1 MKLMKTEYRYP
12 MFFAGIATMALAG
25 FAGKY
30 AHTWNGFG
38 TAAVAVGFLVAV
50 LSVALP

>member
-12 MFFAGIATMALAG
+12 LFFAGVATMALAG

-30 AHTWNGFG
+30 ANTWNSIG
-38 TAAVAVGFLVAV
+38 TAAVAIGFLAVA
-50 LSVALP
+50 LSVTLP

>member
-1 MKLMKTEYRYP
+1 MRLIKTEYRYP
-12 MFFAGIATMALAG
+12 LFFTGIAMMAIAG

-30 AHTWNGFG
+30 ANTWNSIG
-38 TAAVAVGFLVAV
+38 TAAVAVGFLAAV